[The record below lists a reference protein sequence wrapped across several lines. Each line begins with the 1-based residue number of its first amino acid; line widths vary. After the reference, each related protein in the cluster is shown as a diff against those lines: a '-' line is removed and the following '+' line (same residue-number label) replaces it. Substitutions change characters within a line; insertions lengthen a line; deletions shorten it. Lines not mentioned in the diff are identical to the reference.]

1 MTKGRGG
8 GRTPERLVELLNKA
22 VKEISQS
29 AVARETGIT
38 QSAVHRY
45 MKGIGEPSQAT
56 LEKLA
61 DYFGVTPEWL
71 RGADAAVKVN
81 EMGAVIHSFYD
92 QNGNEIRFR
101 LGAVSRIFFAA
112 VSTAMSASGESE
124 QDQLER
130 WSGFAQT
137 VRDEINSEL
146 QHHKKKPDSE

>member
-1 MTKGRGG
+1 MATKGRGG

-61 DYFGVTPEWL
+61 AYFGVSVPWL
-71 RGADAAVKVN
+71 RGEEDPV
-81 EMGAVIHSFYD
+81 GVIA
-92 QNGNEIRFR
+92 EIREA
-101 LGAVSRIFFAA
+101 LGVGDDVALADLPGIIR
-112 VSTAMSASGESE
+112 TL
-124 QDQLER
+124 LE
-130 WSGFAQT
+130 
-137 VRDEINSEL
+137 DDL
-146 QHHKKKPDSE
+146 K